1 MGPPQGRIRVDSSG
15 TTSSALRDVQP
26 VHPPYSRGMTSEN
39 VAHDASD
46 PLFEALNPLVIDG
59 TLSAAQADRVYRDLA
74 ANETPGVVNPSGTPA
89 PDPIE
94 QRQRIVAGLIVLGSA
109 LALVAATIAGMVST
123 DWSDF
128 SAKSFAVG
136 LVVTLA
142 LGGAFVASELLLKRS
157 IRIRWAVSS
166 LATMALIS
174 LAVLTLASWDEA
186 ALIYVTGL
194 LLIAGGLVGYRWVG
208 EQLLTLAIVAGGMLI
223 LGKIVSDFSDDSGG
237 GMGQILTSG
246 LIFVAFG
253 AATVTLGWRF
263 ACRHLTAM
271 VGSGIALTAMA
282 YVTSII
288 GILALIYRVVG
299 SPIQPEIAPFD
310 PDPPGDAGSRLF
322 ADAITD
328 TRIAMFI
335 GLFVSA
341 AVIALFVVTG
351 LARYAVL
358 GVVGAFVIGAEGVA
372 LNSGD
377 HPLRWAIGLGAAGLL
392 MIAAGLAWVYTR
404 RGSLERAEMDETAPR
419 YPHPG
424 APQTPGEQ
432 PTWYDERGQPYP
444 GSGPSGPP
452 YRASHAASV
461 ETEHLEIGRRE

>member
-1 MGPPQGRIRVDSSG
+1 
-15 TTSSALRDVQP
+15 
-26 VHPPYSRGMTSEN
+26 MTSQH
-39 VAHDASD
+39 VPPASQD
-46 PLFEALNPLVIDG
+46 PLFAALNPLVIDG

-94 QRQRIVAGLIVLGSA
+94 QRQRIVAGLVVLGSA

-128 SAKSFAVG
+128 SVKSFAVG

-166 LATMALIS
+166 LATMALTS
-174 LAVLTLASWDEA
+174 LAVLILASWDEE

-223 LGKIVSDFSDDSGG
+223 LGKIVSDFSDDSGEG
-237 GMGQILTSG
+237 TGQILTSG

-282 YVTSII
+282 YVTSIS
-288 GILALIYRVVG
+288 GIFALIPGVG
-299 SPIQPEIAPFD
+299 SPIQPGIASFE
-310 PDPPGDAGSRLF
+310 PDGDAGSRLL
-322 ADAITD
+322 ADAMTD

-341 AVIALFVVTG
+341 AVIALYVVTG

-377 HPLRWAIGLGAAGLL
+377 HPLRWAIGSGAAGLL

-404 RGSLERAEMDETAPR
+404 RGRLERAEMDGTTPR

-424 APQTPGEQ
+424 AAHTPGEQ

-444 GSGPSGPP
+444 GSGLSGPP
-452 YRASHAASV
+452 YRASHSASV
-461 ETEHLEIGRRE
+461 ETEHLEIRRRE